1 MNSFLKSFIKN
12 KLLTIFGL
20 VIVFFSILFYDPVI
34 AEEKIDSPISIKSYN
49 FDAVVDRDH
58 TYDISETLMID
69 IHGKSNEYSLYIPK
83 GNYRVKD
90 INVEGAK
97 FSIKN
102 AEYDYIINLTSLQE
116 LGLGEH
122 KIKLTYKIYTYVDK
136 SEKADIFYM
145 NVLPSTFST
154 PIDNIKI
161 SVLFPKNFPFEN
173 MQFFAGQFGVQNV
186 SNKVNANINN
196 NELIMSGTNIPQN
209 FSIILKSDLPEN
221 YWRGELDYSWLK
233 YLICGFS
240 LISILI
246 MLILWLNGGKDPKV
260 APNSDFS
267 HKDMVPPAEANYL
280 LNGNIGIYDLI
291 SMIIYLGSKGFLKI
305 TEYKPKKYQ
314 LTGLKNPDTEPRY
327 VRSLYNKLF
336 DSIYEG
342 TPVKMKDF
350 LKKFKDLDELLS
362 QSVKSIYASKDM
374 VSITEKSKFYR
385 LMSIILI
392 SIVNAIIVAICFVG
406 RYIFIDYVTVITIL
420 TLTLISTLLI
430 IMGLDNFYRPNKL
443 VNILVL
449 LIGAI
454 VFILV
459 AVYVSL
465 DIYRTFNNLRVLA
478 LYIIITL
485 LSLFMIYIMKART
498 IENARLTSKVTAL
511 KNKIIHFDEE
521 KFKDSDV
528 SKSDYFYELIPYA
541 YAFLLTG
548 KWGTKFKDADIID
561 AYWFEPY
568 RGTHE
573 MKFNNKNENSIEFS
587 KNIDNFG
594 RTLQNEY
601 ISLMD
606 KRINK

>member
-1 MNSFLKSFIKN
+1 MNSFLKSFIKY

-34 AEEKIDSPISIKSYN
+34 AEEIDSPISIKSYN
-49 FDAVVDRDH
+49 FDAIVDRDH

-69 IHGKSNEYSLYIPK
+69 IQGKSNEYSLYIPK

-97 FSIKN
+97 FSVKN
-102 AEYDYIINLTSLQE
+102 SEYDYIINLTSLQE

-154 PIDNIKI
+154 PIDNINI

-173 MQFFAGQFGVQNV
+173 MQFFAGQFGVQDV
-186 SNKVNANINN
+186 SNKVTANINN
-196 NELIMSGTNIPQN
+196 NELVMTGTNIPQN

-260 APNSDFS
+260 ASENDFS
-267 HKDMVPPAEANYL
+267 HKDKVPPAEANYL
-280 LNGNIGIYDLI
+280 LNGNIGIHDLI

-314 LTGLKNPDTEPRY
+314 LTALKNPDTEPRY
-327 VRSLYNKLF
+327 IRSIYNKLF
-336 DSIYEG
+336 ESVYEG
-342 TPVKMKDF
+342 RPLKIKDF
-350 LKKFKDLDELLS
+350 LKKFKELDDLLS
-362 QSVKSIYASKDM
+362 QSIKSIYASKDM

-406 RYIFIDYVTVITIL
+406 RYVFIDYVAVITIL
-420 TLTLISTLLI
+420 TITAISTLLI

-449 LIGAI
+449 LIGSI
-454 VFILV
+454 IFIL
-459 AVYVSL
+459 ATVYISL
-465 DIYRTFNNLRVLA
+465 DIYRTFNNLTVLA
-478 LYIIITL
+478 LYIIITFI
-485 LSLFMIYIMKART
+485 SLFMIYIMKART
-498 IENARLTSKVTAL
+498 VQNARLTSKVTAL
-511 KNKIIHFDEE
+511 KNEIIHLDEE
-521 KFKDSDV
+521 KFKDSDI
-528 SKSDYFYELIPYA
+528 SKSDYFYELAPYA

-548 KWGTKFKDADIID
+548 KWGAKFKDSDIAE

-568 RGTHE
+568 KGAHE
-573 MKFNNKNENSIEFS
+573 IKINKKNENSIEFS

-606 KRINK
+606 KRMNK

>member
-1 MNSFLKSFIKN
+1 MNSFLKSFIKY

-20 VIVFFSILFYDPVI
+20 IIVFFSILFYDPVI
-34 AEEKIDSPISIKSYN
+34 AEEIDSPISIKSYN
-49 FDAVVDRDH
+49 FDAIVDRDH
-58 TYDISETLMID
+58 TYDISDTLMID
-69 IHGKSNEYSLYIPK
+69 IQGKSNEYSLYIPK

-97 FSIKN
+97 FSVKN
-102 AEYDYIINLTSLQE
+102 SEYDYIINLTSLQE

-154 PIDNIKI
+154 PIDNINI

-173 MQFFAGQFGVQNV
+173 MQFFAGQFGVQDV
-186 SNKVNANINN
+186 SNKVTANINN
-196 NELIMSGTNIPQN
+196 NELVMTGTNIPQN

-260 APNSDFS
+260 ASKNDFS
-267 HKDMVPPAEANYL
+267 HKDKVPPAEANYL
-280 LNGNIGIYDLI
+280 LNGNIGIHDLI

-305 TEYKPKKYQ
+305 TEYKPRKYQ
-314 LTGLKNPDTEPRY
+314 LTALKNPDTEPRY
-327 VRSLYNKLF
+327 IRSIYHKLF
-336 DSIYEG
+336 ESVYEG
-342 TPVKMKDF
+342 RPLKMKDF
-350 LKKFKDLDELLS
+350 LKKFKELDDLLS
-362 QSVKSIYASKDM
+362 QSIKSIYASKDM

-406 RYIFIDYVTVITIL
+406 RYVFIDYVEVITIL
-420 TLTLISTLLI
+420 TITAISTLLI
-430 IMGLDNFYRPNKL
+430 IMGFDNFYRPNKL

-449 LIGAI
+449 LIGSI
-454 VFILV
+454 IFIL
-459 AVYVSL
+459 ATVYVSL
-465 DIYRTFNNLRVLA
+465 DIYRTFNNLTVLA
-478 LYIIITL
+478 LYIIITFI
-485 LSLFMIYIMKART
+485 SLFMIYIMKART
-498 IENARLTSKVTAL
+498 AQNARLTSKVTAL
-511 KNKIIHFDEE
+511 KNEIIHFDEE

-528 SKSDYFYELIPYA
+528 CKSDYFYELAPYA
-541 YAFLLTG
+541 YAFLLIG
-548 KWGTKFKDADIID
+548 KWGTKFKDSDIAE

-568 RGTHE
+568 KGAHE
-573 MKFNNKNENSIEFS
+573 IKINNKNENSIEFS

-606 KRINK
+606 KRMNK

>member
-1 MNSFLKSFIKN
+1 MNSFLKSFIKY

-34 AEEKIDSPISIKSYN
+34 AEEIDSPISIKSYN
-49 FDAVVDRDH
+49 FDAIVDRDH

-69 IHGKSNEYSLYIPK
+69 IQGKSNEYSLYIPK

-97 FSIKN
+97 FSVKN
-102 AEYDYIINLTSLQE
+102 SEYDYIINLTSLQE

-154 PIDNIKI
+154 PIDNINI

-173 MQFFAGQFGVQNV
+173 MQFFAGQFGVQDV
-186 SNKVNANINN
+186 SNKVTANINN
-196 NELIMSGTNIPQN
+196 NELVIAGTNIPQN

-260 APNSDFS
+260 ASENDFS
-267 HKDMVPPAEANYL
+267 HKDKVPPAEANYL
-280 LNGNIGIYDLI
+280 LNGNIGIHDLI

-314 LTGLKNPDTEPRY
+314 LTALKNPDTEPRY
-327 VRSLYNKLF
+327 IRSIYNKLF
-336 DSIYEG
+336 ESVYEG
-342 TPVKMKDF
+342 RPVKMKDF
-350 LKKFKDLDELLS
+350 LKKFKELDDLLS
-362 QSVKSIYASKDM
+362 QSIKSIYVSKDM

-392 SIVNAIIVAICFVG
+392 SIVNAIIVTICFVG
-406 RYIFIDYVTVITIL
+406 RYVFIDYVAVITIL
-420 TLTLISTLLI
+420 TITAISTLLI

-454 VFILV
+454 VFTL
-459 AVYVSL
+459 ATVYVSL
-465 DIYRTFNNLRVLA
+465 DIYRTFNNLTVLA
-478 LYIIITL
+478 LYIIITFI
-485 LSLFMIYIMKART
+485 SLFMIYIMKART
-498 IENARLTSKVTAL
+498 VQNARLTSKVTAL
-511 KNKIIHFDEE
+511 KNEIIHFDEE
-521 KFKDSDV
+521 KFKDSDI
-528 SKSDYFYELIPYA
+528 SKSDYFYELAPYA

-548 KWGTKFKDADIID
+548 KWGAKFKDADIEE
-561 AYWFEPY
+561 AYWLEPY
-568 RGTHE
+568 KGAHE
-573 MKFNNKNENSIEFS
+573 IKFNNNNENSIEFS

-606 KRINK
+606 KRMNK